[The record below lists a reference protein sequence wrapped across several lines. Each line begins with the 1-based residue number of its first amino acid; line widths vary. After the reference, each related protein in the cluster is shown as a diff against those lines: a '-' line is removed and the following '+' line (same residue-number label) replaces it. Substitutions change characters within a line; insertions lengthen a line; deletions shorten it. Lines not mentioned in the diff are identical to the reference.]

1 MKLEFTGKRHIRRI
15 VGEVEWSAKAGWVQ
29 EVPAEL
35 AAELL
40 TSPEARFKVSDS
52 DPSRDLKGITE
63 DEIVALILAG
73 IESVGALRELDDEG
87 ITRLSEE
94 TRISRKKISVW
105 AEAHEME

>member
-1 MKLEFTGKRHIRRI
+1 MKLEFTGKRTVRRI
-15 VGEVEWSAKAGWVQ
+15 VGDIEWSVKAGLVQ
-29 EVPAEL
+29 EAPAEL

-40 TSPEARFKVSDS
+40 TSPEGRFKVAES
-52 DPSRDLKGITE
+52 DPFCKLKGITE
-63 DEIVALILAG
+63 DQIIELLLAG
-73 IESVGALRELDDEG
+73 IGTVEALRGLDDEG